1 MPVKLTQGLTLFIIF
16 TSTKNTSS
24 MSIPFI
30 LREIIS
36 SWISLIQSLGSPSS
50 EAQIFSK
57 ITIRCSLVVPFSQ
70 GLTIFSEGY
79 YSPCSRPLKV
89 FHFIIIPCNLRIFVF
104 FITYH
109 FFIWSTIRQRE
120 FHSLGINTINP
131 NSHLWSLFKI
141 FNLTELLLIG
151 LHMSPVHIATCM
163 SSRNNQWSLNKFP
176 SSIPMVVTITHL
188 IHNQCKKHVH
198 P

>member
-1 MPVKLTQGLTLFIIF
+1 MSVKQTQGLTFFIIF

-30 LREIIS
+30 LKEIIS

-57 ITIRCSLVVPFSQ
+57 LTIRCSPIVLFSQ
-70 GLTIFSEGY
+70 GLTIFNGGY
-79 YSPCSRPLKV
+79 YSPCSRLLKV
-89 FHFIIIPCNLRIFVF
+89 FHFIIIPCSLSIFIF

-120 FHSLGINTINP
+120 FYSLGINTINP
-131 NSHLWSLFKI
+131 NSYLWSVLKI
-141 FNLTELLLIG
+141 FNLTELLPTS
-151 LHMSPVHIATCM
+151 LHESCTY
-163 SSRNNQWSLNKFP
+163 RNMHVISQQ
-176 SSIPMVVTITHL
+176 PMA
-188 IHNQCKKHVH
+188 